1 MDLKTLEINNNKID
15 KMIINNNE
23 EITFDKGNFSEVDHR
38 LFLESFILF
47 DKNFKEME
55 EYTQTK
61 NYNDIL
67 IYCDKFINFLN
78 QKYNKKERC
87 LDLKINKENLKNYS
101 NVELEEYIYVKF
113 CINSKNLEKDNSN
126 SIYDYFID
134 DNKSLLGLSNNNKK
148 IFFIRK
154 YPKYKTLLNNNI
166 NNKNEFPE
174 INVPNIGNDKESR
187 KKLIN
192 KLLNENCKEANYTK
206 MEELAKMSEIL
217 HIINKVENYNVTND
231 ESLNSKTKTYDSN
244 SNKINNNNQ
253 NNDLNNSNLGK
264 KRLIEFTCDDN
275 EKKEKEKNNISI
287 TDNVNEINNLN
298 FQNENLINNNNL
310 LSTNNYMN
318 NIFLSPS
325 QNNVF
330 NQQNNIITNKN
341 VNINPPYVYNQ
352 MNLNNYFLNNN
363 INKIPNYNGL
373 INRQFISPQVFNMS
387 LPMLSFP
394 LQNINQSMIYE
405 QNNQNPYFDNM
416 HYYINQQN
424 QNLNLMNSINYLNN
438 IFNDNQSYPFFT
450 NHHQIIFNN
459 QNRELYNIN
468 NVPNVSNYI
477 NDVNINQNK

>member
-1 MDLKTLEINNNKID
+1 
-15 KMIINNNE
+15 
-23 EITFDKGNFSEVDHR
+23 
-38 LFLESFILF
+38 
-47 DKNFKEME
+47 
-55 EYTQTK
+55 
-61 NYNDIL
+61 
-67 IYCDKFINFLN
+67 
-78 QKYNKKERC
+78 
-87 LDLKINKENLKNYS
+87 
-101 NVELEEYIYVKF
+101 
-113 CINSKNLEKDNSN
+113 
-126 SIYDYFID
+126 
-134 DNKSLLGLSNNNKK
+134 
-148 IFFIRK
+148 
-154 YPKYKTLLNNNI
+154 
-166 NNKNEFPE
+166 
-174 INVPNIGNDKESR
+174 
-187 KKLIN
+187 
-192 KLLNENCKEANYTK
+192 
-206 MEELAKMSEIL
+206 
-217 HIINKVENYNVTND
+217 
-231 ESLNSKTKTYDSN
+231 
-244 SNKINNNNQ
+244 
-253 NNDLNNSNLGK
+253 
-264 KRLIEFTCDDN
+264 
-275 EKKEKEKNNISI
+275 
-287 TDNVNEINNLN
+287 
-298 FQNENLINNNNL
+298 
-310 LSTNNYMN
+310 MN

>member
-78 QKYNKKERC
+78 QKYNKKEGC

-166 NNKNEFPE
+166 NNKNEFSE

-192 KLLNENCKEANYTK
+192 KLLN
-206 MEELAKMSEIL
+206 SPHIL
-217 HIINKVENYNVTND
+217 FDYIFY
-231 ESLNSKTKTYDSN
+231 L
-244 SNKINNNNQ
+244 
-253 NNDLNNSNLGK
+253 K
-264 KRLIEFTCDDN
+264 K
-275 EKKEKEKNNISI
+275 K
-287 TDNVNEINNLN
+287 
-298 FQNENLINNNNL
+298 
-310 LSTNNYMN
+310 
-318 NIFLSPS
+318 
-325 QNNVF
+325 
-330 NQQNNIITNKN
+330 
-341 VNINPPYVYNQ
+341 
-352 MNLNNYFLNNN
+352 
-363 INKIPNYNGL
+363 
-373 INRQFISPQVFNMS
+373 
-387 LPMLSFP
+387 
-394 LQNINQSMIYE
+394 
-405 QNNQNPYFDNM
+405 
-416 HYYINQQN
+416 
-424 QNLNLMNSINYLNN
+424 
-438 IFNDNQSYPFFT
+438 
-450 NHHQIIFNN
+450 
-459 QNRELYNIN
+459 
-468 NVPNVSNYI
+468 
-477 NDVNINQNK
+477 